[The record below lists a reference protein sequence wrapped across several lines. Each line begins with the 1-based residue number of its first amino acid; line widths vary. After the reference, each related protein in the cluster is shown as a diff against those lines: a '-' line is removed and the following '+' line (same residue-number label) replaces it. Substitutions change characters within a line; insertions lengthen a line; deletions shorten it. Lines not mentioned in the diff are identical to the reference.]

1 MPRAFP
7 QEIGPTASEN
17 VRNPAAVRK
26 NPRSIALPAHVRQ
39 WRPGRQASAGGGT
52 RLAHPLTMS
61 HIITQRRLLGVFEH
75 VLAIVV
81 GFILMVLGLGLSVTM
96 IMLPLGLVVGLAG
109 LAMFIAGTC
118 VRFEWI

>member
-1 MPRAFP
+1 
-7 QEIGPTASEN
+7 
-17 VRNPAAVRK
+17 
-26 NPRSIALPAHVRQ
+26 
-39 WRPGRQASAGGGT
+39 
-52 RLAHPLTMS
+52 MS
-61 HIITQRRLLGVFEH
+61 HIITHRRLLGVFEH